1 MPKSSPATAATSATG
16 TPAVLTHT
24 LWDAL
29 GILES
34 CIGVMD
40 ARIELLCDGVADAA
54 RTLLQVAHASLKVA
68 IEGNT
73 LDLQEDAS
81 RCLYEADAV
90 LNLVAREASD
100 AATWGALTLLELC
113 RKMFIS
119 IIEAKAVA
127 A

>member
-1 MPKSSPATAATSATG
+1 MITTID
-16 TPAVLTHT
+16 T
-24 LWDAL
+24 LSDAL

-34 CIGVMD
+34 TIGVMN
-40 ARIELLCDGVADAA
+40 ARLDLLDDGLSDAA
-54 RTLLQVAHASLKVA
+54 RSLLKIAHTALDAA
-68 IEGNT
+68 IVGNT
-73 LDLQEDAS
+73 TDLKEEAA

-90 LNLVAREASD
+90 LNLVAREAND